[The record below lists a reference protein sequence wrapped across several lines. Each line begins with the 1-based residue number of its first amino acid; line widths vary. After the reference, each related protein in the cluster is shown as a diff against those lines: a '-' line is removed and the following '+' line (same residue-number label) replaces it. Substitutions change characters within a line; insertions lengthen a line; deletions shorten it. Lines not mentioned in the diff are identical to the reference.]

1 VPLVFFERSSWPWFN
16 GISLVR
22 FGFRI
27 WEKNNNNDF
36 YYWKFK
42 YFFLNQVLERKINWG
57 QGNNGEAT
65 LVILIVIFITQ
76 RNNIMSYYY
85 VNVYFFLIP

>member
-1 VPLVFFERSSWPWFN
+1 VPLVFFERSSWAWFN

-27 WEKNNNNDF
+27 WEKKKLMISTTEKSNNF
-36 YYWKFK
+36 FK
-42 YFFLNQVLERKINWG
+42 NQVLERKINWG

-65 LVILIVIFITQ
+65 LVILIVIFMTQ

-85 VNVYFFLIP
+85 VNVFFF